1 MYVLLKNKTKPETK
15 KKKKPYYKSVVFLLN
30 FQYKKMPWCL
40 ESKGK
45 GTVTHKGSAYGQQ
58 EKSESENQN
67 QKWGRVALA
76 SFS

>member
-1 MYVLLKNKTKPETK
+1 
-15 KKKKPYYKSVVFLLN
+15 
-30 FQYKKMPWCL
+30 MPWCL

-45 GTVTHKGSAYGQQ
+45 GTVIHKGNAYGQQ

-76 SFS
+76 SFSQ